1 MFDLLELK
9 MKYYDIKGFEHIYLE
24 DSYVLKIFEQSTEK
38 SLVFSMELVLTEKHP
53 SYTLAKKS
61 EQYCYKNADIIF
73 TDAYSIV
80 WITKDFKPNIN
91 RDGTMDFGN
100 IDSFIVLEDEY
111 HLLGEWGEVIIKSKK
126 LPTIFIQDI

>member
-1 MFDLLELK
+1 

-53 SYTLAKKS
+53 SYTLAKKG

-73 TDAYSIV
+73 TDADSIV
-80 WITKDFKPNIN
+80 WVTKDFKPNIN
-91 RDGTMDFGN
+91 LDGTMDFGN